1 MKLMAVSGWLLV
13 VCAAVCGC
21 ATGYS
26 WKASVPAAMRTVTV
40 PTFMNESDI
49 AELGSVAT
57 RQLLREIQREGTFRI
72 AAADEAALEIQGVV
86 KRATPVVGAY
96 DRRADMQ
103 LQSYR
108 FVLTAEVSI
117 IDKTAGKVLVNNR
130 KYVAEDVFTARHDI
144 STAERDASG
153 RVADDLARQIVDDL
167 ADWKFEGVKK

>member
-1 MKLMAVSGWLLV
+1 MKRLAVSGWLLV

-26 WKASVPAAMRTVTV
+26 WKSSVPAAMRTVTV
-40 PTFMNESDI
+40 PTFMNESDV

-57 RQLLREIQREGTFRI
+57 RQLLREIQREGTFKI
-72 AAADEAALEIQGVV
+72 AAAGESALEVQGVV
-86 KRATPVVGAY
+86 KRATAAVGAY

-103 LQSYR
+103 LRSYR
-108 FVLTAEVSI
+108 FVLTAEVSV

-130 KYVAEDVFTARHDI
+130 KYVAEDVFTARQDI

-153 RVADDLARQIVDDL
+153 RAADALARQIVDDL
-167 ADWKFEGVKK
+167 VSWKFEGEKK